1 MKSKILRPTSTGII
15 IAVMVFLATI
25 LTQTMDASDSIRQI
39 RQKDVRTIRT
49 AMHNQFTTSNH
60 YNNW

>member
-1 MKSKILRPTSTGII
+1 MKSKILRPTSTGIV
-15 IAVMVFLATI
+15 IAVMVFFVTI

-39 RQKDVRTIRT
+39 RQKDARTIRT
-49 AMHNQFTTSNH
+49 AMHNQFTTSSH